1 MIDGN
6 ISNIEDNNK
15 KLLDSMKET
24 VGARFNASKRLN
36 YLDKSLTLLNA
47 FASGYLIWISI
58 WMLGRDLCPVASVIA
73 TLLSSGLAILFL
85 CVSILVYAERFGLKS
100 YLHNQCALE
109 LNNIYQAFRAV
120 HAAATL
126 EIHLEY
132 LTKYHAV
139 LSKYPD
145 NHADLD
151 HRRYRFT
158 YQKIDMNAFEYWFN
172 RFRISLADYYA
183 LLILALVTSVVGLT
197 VGWIEFFTPWTSCLA
212 P

>member
-1 MIDGN
+1 MIEYH
-6 ISNIEDNNK
+6 ITKIEEYNK

-24 VGARFNASKRLN
+24 VGSRFNASKRLN

-58 WMLGRDLCPVASVIA
+58 WMLGRDLCPVANVIA

-85 CVSILVYAERFGLKS
+85 CVSILVYAERFGLKA

-109 LNNIYQAFRAV
+109 LNHIYQSFRAV
-120 HAAATL
+120 HATATL
-126 EIHLEY
+126 EEHLEH
-132 LTKYHAV
+132 LRKYQTV

-158 YQKIDMNAFEYWFN
+158 YQKVDMNAFEYWLN

-183 LLILALVTSVVGLT
+183 LFILMVVTLVVGVT
-197 VGWIEFFTPWTSCLA
+197 IGWIEFFTPWTSCA
-212 P
+212 V